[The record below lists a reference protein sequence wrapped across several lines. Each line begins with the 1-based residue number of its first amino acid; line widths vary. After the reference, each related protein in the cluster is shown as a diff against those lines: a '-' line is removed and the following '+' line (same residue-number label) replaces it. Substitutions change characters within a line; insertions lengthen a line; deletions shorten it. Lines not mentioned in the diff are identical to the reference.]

1 MVVTYGTMKR
11 ASLVLTVA
19 RNSLDLL
26 LLACDQANAV
36 SELIPVKPDGIINGC
51 CVMSPGIC
59 NLIYFAYLATPLCTL
74 LQRDTDIK
82 GQRSLEFC
90 FQLLRRIIFS
100 SV

>member
-51 CVMSPGIC
+51 GVMSPGIC

-74 LQRDTDIK
+74 LQRDTNIK
-82 GQRSLEFC
+82 EQRQIFGI
-90 FQLLRRIIFS
+90 LLSIIA
-100 SV
+100 